1 MNADPCGS
9 GSTALYHRHARNQ
22 SSFSNETLSHAARHA
37 SNRPPE
43 GYKVPVVSNAVLK
56 YR

>member
-9 GSTALYHRHARNQ
+9 GSTALYHRHARTQ
-22 SSFSNETLSHAARHA
+22 PSFSNETLSHAARHA